1 MDPSMQMT
9 GMPGG
14 QPLPNQCCQHGA
26 QHSSSGFLA
35 QGPIPGDPMNVM
47 GGGLPPIE
55 QHMQGN
61 MQGLNDL
68 SALRTPHGGI
78 RTNKKTKQQRKEEL
92 FNKKRSRKSLNKQ
105 FMSVDFGFVGP
116 AESESSD
123 DEMFTGVTLEP
134 YQDHTTPSLLPPLK
148 KRSVFPIQGKSRT
161 RELSYQ
167 VSTEREIL
175 TSDEERSHAS
185 FIYSS
190 VEQSRILGGRLH
202 YMVLVLERI

>member
-1 MDPSMQMT
+1 MDPSTQMT
-9 GMPGG
+9 PM
-14 QPLPNQCCQHGA
+14 PLPNQCCQHGA
-26 QHSSSGFLA
+26 QHSSAGLMG
-35 QGPIPGDPMNVM
+35 QGPIPGDPMNGM

-61 MQGLNDL
+61 MQGLHDL

-134 YQDHTTPSLLPPLK
+134 YQDHTTPTLLPPLK
-148 KRSVFPIQGKSRT
+148 KRSIFPIQGKSGP
-161 RELSYQ
+161 ELSYQ

-175 TSDEERSHAS
+175 TSDEDHAS
-185 FIYSS
+185 IIYSS
-190 VEQSRILGGRLH
+190 VEQSRIIGGRLL
-202 YMVLVLERI
+202 MLLVLNTK

>member
-1 MDPSMQMT
+1 MDPMMMQPN

-14 QPLPNQCCQHGA
+14 QPLPNHCCQHGA
-26 QHSSSGFLA
+26 QHSTPGYMS
-35 QGPIPGDPMNVM
+35 QGPIPGDPMNGM
-47 GGGLPPIE
+47 GSGLPPIE

-61 MQGLNDL
+61 MGAGLHDL

-148 KRSVFPIQGKSRT
+148 KRSVFPNQGKSRT

-175 TSDEERSHAS
+175 TSDEDHSHAS

-190 VEQSRILGGRLH
+190 VEQSRILGGTL
-202 YMVLVLERI
+202 YYIALV